1 MSPSSAYN
9 LIGTGGSGGLIDGNN
24 GNQVGIANP
33 GLGRL
38 ADNGGPT
45 PTIALLAGS
54 PAIDTGSNALAV
66 DPTTGLPL
74 ATDQRGTGFP
84 RIVGGTV
91 DIGAFER
98 PIVTNPPTIYLVT
111 NSSGDPSVVG
121 SLPYVINEA
130 NANTDLAGSV
140 IQFDPT
146 VFATPQTITLAGTL
160 ELSEPSGPEVIDG
173 PGANLVT
180 VSGNNA
186 VRVFQVDTG
195 VVASLAGLTIS
206 GGSVIGDYGGGI
218 EVEKAGTLT
227 LADSTVSGNSATD
240 VGINFSGIGG
250 GIANAGWLTVTG
262 STFTNNSAHYVG
274 GGIYNV
280 GTLTVGGNST
290 FTNNSAYSGG
300 GIENE
305 ADAGVTTVANSTF
318 SNNSAD
324 PSGGSIANSGTL
336 TIEAGT
342 RITNSSATSN
352 AVPNGGGIINS
363 GTLTAVGLTVAG
375 NSGNWDGGGIANSG
389 TMTLADSTVAD
400 NSTSSPLRRRDL
412 QHRQPDGHQLHHREQ
427 LRGRRWWGD
436 LQLRHADGR
445 QHDHRLQLVPHQY
458 LMERSLAAG

>member
-1 MSPSSAYN
+1 MSSSSAYN

-38 ADNGGPT
+38 GDNGGPT
-45 PTIALLAGS
+45 PTIALRAGS
-54 PAIDTGSNALAV
+54 PAIDKGSNALAV

-140 IQFDPT
+140 IRFDPT

-173 PGANLVT
+173 PGTNLVT

-206 GGSVIGDYGGGI
+206 GGSVTGDYGGGI

-240 VGINFSGIGG
+240 VGINFYGIGG
-250 GIANAGWLTVTG
+250 GIANAGWLTVTS

-280 GTLTVGGNST
+280 GTLTVDGNST

-300 GIENE
+300 GIEN
-305 ADAGVTTVANSTF
+305 AARVTTLADSTF
-318 SNNSAD
+318 TNDSANVN
-324 PSGGSIANSGTL
+324 GGGIDNTGTL

-342 RITNSSATSN
+342 RITNSSAPG
-352 AVPNGGGIINS
+352 AGGGINNS
-363 GTLTAVGLTVAG
+363 GTLTAVGMTVAG
-375 NSGNWDGGGIANSG
+375 NSVNSDGGGIANSS
-389 TMTLADSTVAD
+389 TMKLADSTVANNSAGSLFGGGIYNTGTLTVT
-400 NSTSSPLRRRDL
+400 NSTIANNYAFGGGGGIYSNGTLIAVNTTIAYNSAPINI
-412 QHRQPDGHQLHHREQ
+412 
-427 LRGRRWWGD
+427 
-436 LQLRHADGR
+436 
-445 QHDHRLQLVPHQY
+445 
-458 LMERSLAAG
+458 S